1 MGDGTGD
8 FLPRLEAALAARG
21 RWLETTRLL
30 PLRDALRTYRNL
42 FETIIGTLVKK
53 GLMRE
58 DPYEYEGNAKG
69 SLTPPDTPIPEALE
83 ADELSVRVSAY
94 RRQLELMVLGFP
106 ATLAASDLPGLKKI
120 SALLSYVDWDAYGEA
135 SRSHTTRALA
145 RLTSRVRI
153 SMDALSARVISES
166 HSQVEKLMPQI
177 RSQVA
182 ELEAWRREAWKV
194 DARLKVLA
202 RQATAGPA
210 AGRNA
215 EEELLY
221 FKRAFDQYLPEGVWY
236 PELAQEIL
244 AEETSEDALARQEK
258 LLTSL
263 AIPKAPVVPAA
274 VPLDRRPELL
284 DAIRGL
290 CKVNEEI
297 GRAEVVLIA
306 NERAL
311 EKYSLTF
318 FQRIRRWFRKSLG
331 TIDHRFYEIE
341 VKSTPTSEPKT
352 ESVDFLK
359 FAAEL
364 RDVAGMLVET
374 LDESNPES
382 RRIQEKT
389 QEQLGDF
396 LDWQLHHVRRVYRRM
411 EGLNAL
417 FQVRAVQER
426 RSPARSIKLEL
437 LAIENAMVRADK
449 VRREINPKQEGE
461 G

>member
-8 FLPRLEAALAARG
+8 FLPRLEAALVARG
-21 RWLETTRLL
+21 RWLETTRLM
-30 PLRDALRTYRNL
+30 PLRDALRTYRAL
-42 FETIIGTLVKK
+42 FETISGTLVKK
-53 GLMRE
+53 GLLRE
-58 DPYEYEGNAKG
+58 DPYEYDGNAKG
-69 SLTPPDTPIPEALE
+69 ALTPPDTLIPEAAE
-83 ADELSVRVSAY
+83 ADQLSIRLSAY
-94 RRQLELMVLGFP
+94 RRQLDLVVLGFP
-106 ATLAASDLPGLKKI
+106 ASLAASDLPGARRMSAMI
-120 SALLSYVDWDAYGEA
+120 SYIDWDGYGEA
-135 SRSHTTRALA
+135 SRSYTTRALA

-153 SMDALSARVISES
+153 STDALSARVMSES
-166 HSQVEKLMPQI
+166 HSQVEKLMPQV

-182 ELEAWRREAWKV
+182 ELEAWYREVWKAEV
-194 DARLKVLA
+194 RAKALPRKVPASPTAR
-202 RQATAGPA
+202 GDS
-210 AGRNA
+210 
-215 EEELLY
+215 EEELLS
-221 FKRAFDQYLPEGVWY
+221 FKRAFDQYLPEASWH

-244 AEETSEDALARQEK
+244 AEESAEDAPARKEK
-258 LLTSL
+258 LLASL
-263 AIPKAPVVPAA
+263 ATPKAPVAAAA

-284 DAIRGL
+284 EAIRGL

-297 GRAEVVLIA
+297 SRAEAVLIV

-311 EKYSLTF
+311 EKFSLTF

-331 TIDHRFYEIE
+331 TIEHRYYEIE
-341 VKSTPTSEPKT
+341 AKRTPSSEPRT
-352 ESVDFLK
+352 ESIDFLK
-359 FAAEL
+359 FAAEM

-396 LDWQLHHVRRVYRRM
+396 LEWQLHHVRRVYRRM

-437 LAIENAMVRADK
+437 LAIENATVRADK
-449 VRREINPKQEGE
+449 ARREVTPKQEAE

>member
-1 MGDGTGD
+1 MGDVIGD

-21 RWLETTRLL
+21 RWLETTRLM
-30 PLRDALRTYRNL
+30 PLRDALRTYRAL
-42 FETIIGTLVKK
+42 FETITGTLVKK
-53 GLMRE
+53 GLLRE
-58 DPYEYEGNAKG
+58 DPYEYDGNAKG
-69 SLTPPDTPIPEALE
+69 ALTPPDTLIPEATE
-83 ADELSVRVSAY
+83 ADELRIRVSAY
-94 RRQLELMVLGFP
+94 RRQLDLMVLGFP
-106 ATLAASDLPGLKKI
+106 TSLSATDLPAVRRM
-120 SALLSYVDWDAYGEA
+120 SAIISYVDWDGYGEA
-135 SRSHTTRALA
+135 SRSYTTRALA

-153 SMDALSARVISES
+153 STDALSARVISES
-166 HSQVEKLMPQI
+166 HSQVEKLMPQV

-182 ELEAWRREAWKV
+182 ELEAWYREAWKADV
-194 DARLKVLA
+194 RAKVLPRKA
-202 RQATAGPA
+202 LAGPTA
-210 AGRNA
+210 TGGS
-215 EEELLY
+215 EEELLS
-221 FKRAFDQYLPEGVWY
+221 FKRAFDQCLPEGTWH

-244 AEETSEDALARQEK
+244 AEETAEDAPIRKEK
-258 LLTSL
+258 LLLSL
-263 AIPKAPVVPAA
+263 VVPKAPVAAAA

-284 DAIRGL
+284 EAIRGL
-290 CKVNEEI
+290 CKVNEEM
-297 GRAEVVLIA
+297 GRAETVLIA

-311 EKYSLTF
+311 ETYSLTF
-318 FQRIRRWFRKSLG
+318 FQRIRRWFRKSVG
-331 TIDHRFYEIE
+331 TIDHRYYEIE
-341 VKSTPTSEPKT
+341 VKRTPTSEPRT
-352 ESVDFLK
+352 EAIDFLK
-359 FAAEL
+359 FAAEM

-437 LAIENAMVRADK
+437 LAVENAMVRADK
-449 VRREINPKQEGE
+449 ARREINPRQEGE

>member
-21 RWLETTRLL
+21 RWLETTRLT
-30 PLRDALRTYRNL
+30 PLRDALRTYRSL
-42 FETIIGTLVKK
+42 FETIVGTLVKK
-53 GLMRE
+53 GLLRE
-58 DPYEYEGNAKG
+58 DPYDYDASAKATLVP
-69 SLTPPDTPIPEALE
+69 SDASIPEASE
-83 ADELSVRVSAY
+83 ADELGIRLSTY
-94 RRQLELMVLGFP
+94 RRQLELVVLGFP
-106 ATLAASDLPGLKKI
+106 STLASSDLPGLKRI
-120 SALLSYVDWDAYGEA
+120 SALLSYLDWEGYGES

-153 SMDALSARVISES
+153 STDALSARVIGES
-166 HSQVEKLMPQI
+166 HSQVEKLVPQV

-182 ELEAWRREAWKV
+182 ELEAWYRESWKAEV
-194 DARLKVLA
+194 RAKVLSRKA
-202 RQATAGPA
+202 PGGLSAGGDPV
-210 AGRNA
+210 
-215 EEELLY
+215 EELPA
-221 FKRAFDQYLPEGVWY
+221 FKRSFDQYMPEGIWH
-236 PELAQEIL
+236 PELVQEIL
-244 AEETSEDALARQEK
+244 AEEGSDDAPARKEM

-263 AIPKAPVVPAA
+263 SVSKATVAQAPVA
-274 VPLDRRPELL
+274 VDRRPELL

-297 GRAEVVLIA
+297 TIAGAVLIS
-306 NERAL
+306 NEHAL
-311 EKYSLTF
+311 ETHSLTL

-341 VKSTPTSEPKT
+341 VRKSPTAEPKT

-359 FAAEL
+359 LAAEL
-364 RDVAGMLVET
+364 RDVAGMLAEVV
-374 LDESNPES
+374 DESHPEY

-389 QEQLGDF
+389 QEQLCDF

-437 LAIENAMVRADK
+437 LAMENATVRADK
-449 VRREINPKQEGE
+449 VRREITPGREAEG
-461 G
+461 

>member
-21 RWLETTRLL
+21 RWLETTRLM
-30 PLRDALRTYRNL
+30 PLRDALRTYRAL
-42 FETIIGTLVKK
+42 FETITGTLVKK
-53 GLMRE
+53 GLLRE
-58 DPYEYEGNAKG
+58 DPYEYDGNAKG
-69 SLTPPDTPIPEALE
+69 ALTPPDTVIPEATE
-83 ADELSVRVSAY
+83 ADELSIRVSAY
-94 RRQLELMVLGFP
+94 RRQLDLVVLGFP
-106 ATLAASDLPGLKKI
+106 VSLAASDLPALKKM
-120 SALLSYVDWDAYGEA
+120 SATVSYLDWDAYGEA
-135 SRSHTTRALA
+135 SRSYTTRALA

-153 SMDALSARVISES
+153 STDALSARMISES
-166 HSQVEKLMPQI
+166 HSQVEKLIPQV

-182 ELEAWRREAWKV
+182 ELEGWYRELWKADV
-194 DARLKVLA
+194 RAKVLTRKTLGSLTA
-202 RQATAGPA
+202 RVDP
-210 AGRNA
+210 
-215 EEELLY
+215 EEELLS
-221 FKRAFDQYLPEGVWY
+221 FKQAFDQYLPVGTWH
-236 PELAQEIL
+236 PELAKEIL
-244 AEETSEDALARQEK
+244 AEESAEDAPARKEK
-258 LLTSL
+258 LLASL
-263 AIPKAPVVPAA
+263 AIPKAPVVQAA

-284 DAIRGL
+284 EAIRGL
-290 CKVNEEI
+290 CRVNEEI
-297 GRAEVVLIA
+297 GRAEVVLIT

-311 EKYSLTF
+311 EKHSLTL

-331 TIDHRFYEIE
+331 TIDHRYYEIE
-341 VKSTPTSEPKT
+341 VKRSATSEPRT
-352 ESVDFLK
+352 ETVDFLK

-426 RSPARSIKLEL
+426 RGPARSIKLEL
-437 LAIENAMVRADK
+437 LAIENALVRADK
-449 VRREINPKQEGE
+449 VRREINPKQEAE

>member
-69 SLTPPDTPIPEALE
+69 ALTPPDTPIPEALE

-202 RQATAGPA
+202 RQAAAGPA

-284 DAIRGL
+284 EAVRGL
-290 CKVNEEI
+290 CKVHEEI
-297 GRAEVVLIA
+297 GRAEAVLIA

-318 FQRIRRWFRKSLG
+318 FQRIRRWFRKSVG
-331 TIDHRFYEIE
+331 TIEHRYYEIE
-341 VKSTPTSEPKT
+341 VKRTPTSEPRT
-352 ESVDFLK
+352 ESIDFLK